1 MWVLVISVVPHRCNN
16 SSERHTKD
24 HRKAEHGREG
34 HQVGETQGQSLEDF
48 AWRAGRGQRCPFP
61 NEVSSC
67 PQLPGRSWVTP
78 RSAEQGDPWK
88 EVCLSPA
95 GPGVFHWSSALA
107 KEGNMPCKIMLRQE
121 TLPGAKGYVKG
132 PTGDTQPLEWC
143 LEDQPRNSHTL

>member
-1 MWVLVISVVPHRCNN
+1 MAEKVIRL
-16 SSERHTKD
+16 ERPKD
-24 HRKAEHGREG
+24 K
-34 HQVGETQGQSLEDF
+34 
-48 AWRAGRGQRCPFP
+48 AWRT
-61 NEVSSC
+61 
-67 PQLPGRSWVTP
+67 LPGELAGDRGVHFQMRSARALSSQAGVESHP
-78 RSAEQGDPWK
+78 GSAEQGDPWK